1 MTHPSSAPSR
11 QADAATNNEK
21 VSVESDGDVLV
32 ITIRNPPI
40 NAGSLAVRR
49 GVLAGIARLSAD
61 DALVAGV
68 IIGGGAT
75 FIAGSDLR
83 EFGRPLEDPQLPS
96 VIAAI
101 EACPK
106 PVLAAI
112 HGAALG
118 GGFELALGCD
128 ARIATRQAVVGL
140 PEVTLGMTPGAGGT
154 QRLPRIVGC
163 AKAIGLVCSGERVET
178 ATASE
183 LGIIDAIAD
192 ADLREAAVA
201 FARGMKGKRR
211 LRDEAPKADAPEAV
225 EAAVQAAL
233 QAAGERPW
241 VKSAIDRVLAAQS
254 EPIDE
259 ALNKERALFQQ
270 YRQAPEAAALRHL
283 FFAEREAARH
293 PMPIESSSLIGKRVD
308 DACRRQCE
316 RLLAEG
322 ATPAQID
329 HALQAF
335 GFAMEPFGREEP
347 GVLALLERASAESN
361 LPRREVTDAEIVRR
375 ALMAMVNEAAH
386 LLSEG
391 VAARAS
397 DIDVTLVHGHGFP
410 RWEGGPVCLAQRLGR
425 EALEIELDQLA
436 AASGAGFRRADTHLL
451 FGEGAGAATR

>member
-1 MTHPSSAPSR
+1 MTEPTGAAPR
-11 QADAATNNEK
+11 QADAAVHTEK
-21 VSVESDGDVLV
+21 VSVEPDGNVLV

-40 NAGSLAVRR
+40 NAGSLAVRQ

-68 IIGGGAT
+68 IIGGGTT

-83 EFGRPLEDPQLPS
+83 EFGQPLEDPQLPA

-106 PVLAAI
+106 PVVAAL

-128 ARIATRQAVVGL
+128 ARVASRKAVVGL
-140 PEVTLGMTPGAGGT
+140 PEVTLGMLPGAGGT

-163 AKAIGLVCSGERVET
+163 AKSIEMVCSGERVET
-178 ATASE
+178 AAAAG
-183 LGIIDAIAD
+183 LGIVDAIAEG
-192 ADLREAAVA
+192 DLREAAVA
-201 FARGMKGKRR
+201 FARGMKKKRR

-233 QAAGERPW
+233 QAGSERPW
-241 VKSAIDRVLAAQS
+241 VRSAIERVLASRS

-259 ALNKERALFQQ
+259 GLTRERALFQQ

-283 FFAEREAARH
+283 FFAEREAARN
-293 PMPIESSSLIGKRVD
+293 PLPIETKTLIGQRIN
-308 DACRRQCE
+308 DACQRQCE
-316 RLLAEG
+316 LMLAQG
-322 ATPAQID
+322 GTRARVD

-335 GFAMEPFGREEP
+335 GFAAGPFGPEAP
-347 GVLALLERASAESN
+347 GAVARTDRASGDTSMPA
-361 LPRREVTDAEIVRR
+361 PPITDAQIVRR

-391 VAARAS
+391 IAARAS
-397 DIDVTLVHGHGFP
+397 DIDLTMVHGHGFP
-410 RWEGGPVCLAQRLGR
+410 RWEGGPVYQAQRLGR
-425 EALEIELDQLA
+425 DALEAELNQLA
-436 AASGAGFRRADTHLL
+436 AVSGAGFRRADTRLI
-451 FGEGAGAATR
+451 FGAGPV